1 MTKEDIRGRELIA
14 FIKRKEVIEQYKQ
27 ILLNN
32 GASYEDVYRN
42 LNMYLKRERLPEEGN
57 FLDAYYIVDNGLNI
71 SLRMDAIEN
80 RINQKYLHY
89 AATGCGM

>member
-1 MTKEDIRGRELIA
+1 MTKEDIRGKELIQ
-14 FIKRKEVIEQYKQ
+14 FVKHREVIEQYKR

-32 GASYEDVYRN
+32 GASCEDVYRN
-42 LNMYLKRERLPEEGN
+42 LNMYLRRERLPAEEIS
-57 FLDAYYIVDNGLNI
+57 LDTYYIVDNALNI

-89 AATGCGM
+89 AATSCEV